1 MNCEICVS
9 ITANDV
15 ERCIEDIK
23 QAEAYSD
30 LIELRLDFIDNIDEE
45 SLEKIIGGTKKKVIV
60 TCRNRDSGGK
70 FSGSESERIKIL
82 EKAIDL
88 GVDFIDIELE
98 SGKET
103 INRLLSNKKTSKIII
118 SAHFFDRFPKLGLLE
133 NKYDKIK
140 SFNPDL
146 IKIVPI
152 ANSIN
157 DNFIVFK
164 LLKDKSDLISFCMGI
179 KGQMSRILS
188 PKFGSRITYASL
200 VKGKES
206 AQGQIAIQDLIS
218 TYNIGNIDENTKVL
232 GVIGEYAENSMSK
245 YMHNPAFKDNKLNFV
260 YMPFKTATHE
270 LGNFIKNIRD
280 YGFAGFSVTVPH
292 KIKIMNYLDELDD
305 TAKSIGAVNTVKRN
319 GLNLVGYN
327 TDYYG
332 AVNALKEKV
341 MLKGKKVLVLGAG
354 GAARAIIY
362 GLKNESAI
370 LTIINRTRYKAES
383 LAHEFGVNHGDIK
396 NIGKLIE
403 ENDVLINATSIGMN
417 PNANMSPIDEKF
429 LKKGLIVMDIVYN
442 PIRTK
447 LIRESIDAGCEV
459 ITGDKMLLYQAMR
472 QFELWTGC
480 EPDKKLMVKSLSA
493 QIEGGN

>member
-30 LIELRLDFIDNIDEE
+30 LIELRLDYVDKIDEE
-45 SLEKIIGGTKKKVIV
+45 KLEKILGCTEKKVIV
-60 TCRNRDSGGK
+60 TCRNLDCGGK
-70 FSGSESERIKIL
+70 FSGIEDKRIML
-82 EKAIDL
+82 FEKAIEL
-88 GVDFIDIELE
+88 GADFIDIEIE

-133 NKYDKIK
+133 NKYDEIK

-157 DNFIVFK
+157 DNFKVFE

-179 KGQMSRILS
+179 QGQMSRILS
-188 PKFGSRITYASL
+188 AKFGSRITYASL
-200 VKGKES
+200 AKGKES
-206 AQGQIAIQDLIS
+206 AHGQIPIQDLLS
-218 TYNIGNIDENTKVL
+218 TYNLSTIDEKTEVL
-232 GVIGEYAENSMSK
+232 GVIGEFAENSMSK

-260 YMPFKTATHE
+260 YMPFKVASHE
-270 LGNFIKNIRD
+270 LGGLIKNIKD
-280 YGFAGFSVTVPH
+280 YGFAGCSVTVPH
-292 KIKIMNYLDELDD
+292 KIKIMNYLDKLDI
-305 TAKSIGAVNTVKRN
+305 TAKNIGAVNTVKRS
-319 GLNLVGYN
+319 GSNLVGYN

-332 AVNALKEKV
+332 AVNALREKV

-370 LTIINRTRYKAES
+370 LTVINRTQDKAVT
-383 LAHEFGVNHGDIK
+383 LAHDFEVNHDDIK

-403 ENDVLINATSIGMN
+403 ENDILINATSIGMN
-417 PNANMSPIDEKF
+417 PNADTSPIDEKF

-442 PIRTK
+442 PIQTK
-447 LIRESIDAGCEV
+447 LIRASIDAGCDV

-472 QFELWTGC
+472 QFELWTDS